1 MKKYDAMRLSGT
13 ILLAHLALCAAFLLL
28 LIAASGSTSAFTFRS
43 PYGLVL
49 GLLFIGLPAFA
60 FGWGLRSA
68 KDPFDKK
75 LCWNAAMVL
84 YVLNAAAFL
93 LAPEFGTGNVI
104 AMWWGMPMVPALAG
118 LNAFAAPQSA
128 LYLFGGALLA
138 AVEPLCLTL
147 GLLSGRR
154 AENETKNNTGAP
166 AEAAERTD
174 DKEKNPMREM
184 ILCKLGE
191 VVLKGLNRRSF
202 EDKLI
207 GNLRRR
213 TAKCGNFRIYSKQS
227 TIYVEP
233 VNDES
238 DLAAAY
244 AACKQ
249 VFGVIAVSRALPC
262 EKDVQAII
270 RTAKDYLAPE
280 FARAKD
286 FKVESKRADKTFPL
300 TSIQLSQQVGGAL
313 HQAFPRC
320 AVNVHDPEL
329 TVFIEIRD
337 DAAYVHGPAEAGA
350 GGLPIGMGGSAVSLL
365 SGGIDSPV
373 ASYMMAK
380 RGVSLEMVHF
390 FSPPYTSDAA
400 KEKVLELAQLLT
412 PWCGRLTVHIVPFT
426 EIQEQIRMNCP
437 EDHFTLIM
445 RRFMMRLAQ
454 RVADEVRAKALV
466 TGECLGQVA
475 SQTMEALR
483 VSEDVV
489 ELPVLRPLIGMDK
502 EEIIRISRKIG
513 TFDTSILPYED
524 CCTVFTPRHPKTK
537 PHVEEV
543 RELEAVLD
551 VDALCDRAMA
561 GREFV
566 RIKF

>member
-1 MKKYDAMRLSGT
+1 
-13 ILLAHLALCAAFLLL
+13 
-28 LIAASGSTSAFTFRS
+28 
-43 PYGLVL
+43 
-49 GLLFIGLPAFA
+49 
-60 FGWGLRSA
+60 
-68 KDPFDKK
+68 
-75 LCWNAAMVL
+75 
-84 YVLNAAAFL
+84 
-93 LAPEFGTGNVI
+93 
-104 AMWWGMPMVPALAG
+104 
-118 LNAFAAPQSA
+118 
-128 LYLFGGALLA
+128 
-138 AVEPLCLTL
+138 
-147 GLLSGRR
+147 
-154 AENETKNNTGAP
+154 
-166 AEAAERTD
+166 
-174 DKEKNPMREM
+174 MREM

-213 TAKCGNFRIYSKQS
+213 TAKCGSFRIYSKQS

-238 DLAAAY
+238 DLTAAY

-426 EIQEQIRMNCP
+426 EIQENIHKFCP
-437 EDHFTLIM
+437 PEYMITIM
-445 RRFMMRLAQ
+445 RRIMMRISERLAMQ
-454 RVADEVRAKALV
+454 INAGALV
-466 TGECLGQVA
+466 TGESLGQVA
-475 SQTMEALR
+475 SQTMQSITVTNKLIER
-483 VSEDVV
+483 
-489 ELPVLRPLIGMDK
+489 LPVFRPLIGFDK
-502 EEIIRISRKIG
+502 EEIVKISKHIDA
-513 TFDTSILPYED
+513 FETSILPYQD
-524 CCTVFTPRHPKTK
+524 CCTIFLPKNPVIRPK
-537 PHVEEV
+537 L
-543 RELEAVLD
+543 ELIERAEKALD
-551 VDALCDRAMA
+551 VEGLIKRAMDNI
-561 GREFV
+561 EV
-566 RIKF
+566 IEVKH